1 MAHTLRL
8 AAAALAFTSLAAIAQ
23 TAPAPT
29 ANTANTDN
37 QPVVPQV
44 ERRDVRV
51 PRLPS
56 RDFSVGA
63 FVGTYSTQGFDSTMV
78 GGLRVGYHVSEDFF
92 VEGTFGSTKV
102 SDKTFENIFGGNVL
116 REPRLTYYSASLG
129 WNALPGEVFFGR
141 NVAKASSIYLVGG
154 IGSTRFDTQRR
165 QTLHLGVGMRLFLRD
180 WAALQVDMRDHMFES
195 DLLGNLR
202 RTHNPEFTGGINFFF

>member
-23 TAPAPT
+23 TAPVP
-29 ANTANTDN
+29 TANTDN

>member
-1 MAHTLRL
+1 MAQNHRL
-8 AAAALAFTSLAAIAQ
+8 PAAAVLVCASVAALAQSS
-23 TAPAPT
+23 TAPA
-29 ANTANTDN
+29 ANTDN

-44 ERRDVRV
+44 ERREVRV
-51 PRLPS
+51 PQLPS

-78 GGLRVGYHVSEDFF
+78 GGLRVGYHVTEDFF

-102 SDKTFENIFGGNVL
+102 SDKTYENIFGGSVL
-116 REPRLTYYSASLG
+116 REPRLSYYSASLG
-129 WNALPGEVFFGR
+129 WNALPGEVFLGR
-141 NVAKASSIYLVGG
+141 SVAKASSIYLVGG

-165 QTLHLGVGMRLFLRD
+165 QTLHVGLGMRLFLRD
-180 WAALQVDMRDHMFES
+180 WAAVQVDIRDHMFKS

-202 RTHNPEFTGGINFFF
+202 QTHNPEFTGGVNFFF